1 MTPFEELV
9 TEANRHLHNEA
20 GGDPTHPGHRLRV
33 LLLLNLSQGE
43 QREQIWR
50 DIREAGFMPCP
61 DRYNPDIG
69 GLCSLE
75 SVARALEVPAS
86 TAANEVE
93 KFVASDIG
101 RRLGFSWELIFPD
114 SEKCCSLH

>member
-9 TEANRHLHNEA
+9 TEANRHLHTEA

-33 LLLLNLSQGE
+33 LLLLNVSQGE

-50 DIREAGFMPCP
+50 DIREAGFMPYP

-75 SVARALEVPAS
+75 SAAS
-86 TAANEVE
+86 EVE

-114 SEKCCSLH
+114 IEKCCSLH